1 MASELREAIKTS
13 ANRIAEY
20 VKDVSQMVVET
31 SYVELGAASFDGAK
45 LAARTEINLDGDSR
59 NVIPMQQGESKLE
72 VDMAVFEVHQQ
83 NVSAAI
89 EYRTKMMNSLLSL
102 LRGE

>member
-1 MASELREAIKTS
+1 MNSELREAIKTS

-20 VKDVSQMVVET
+20 VKDAAQMVVET

-59 NVIPMQQGESKLE
+59 NVIPMQPGETKLE

-89 EYRTKMMNSLLSL
+89 EYRARMMDALLGL
-102 LRGE
+102 LRS